1 MHADATSCSKTGAS
15 DPTDESLLAS
25 LLQKADVWVEIKE
38 LSSGRA
44 RDCDGEITIHPLVRP
59 SLARTLPASNQTH
72 ASQQGQARGV
82 PPLQAFAVETPCPSR
97 SKAVL
102 YRIAPDG
109 QSAALGGGSV
119 GSNTGRVQVWARGTG
134 RGFL

>member
-1 MHADATSCSKTGAS
+1 M
-15 DPTDESLLAS
+15 DESLLNA
-25 LLQKADVWVEIKE
+25 LLQIADVWVEVKE

-44 RDCDGEITIHPLVRP
+44 RDCDGEITVHPLVRP
-59 SLARTLPASNQTH
+59 SLARALPATASRSSN
-72 ASQQGQARGV
+72 V
-82 PPLQAFAVETPCPSR
+82 PPLQAFAVETPCPNR
-97 SKAVL
+97 AKAVL

>member
-1 MHADATSCSKTGAS
+1 MHADATSCSKNGAS
-15 DPTDESLLAS
+15 DPVDESLVHA
-25 LLQKADVWVEIKE
+25 LLQKADVWVEVKE
-38 LSSGRA
+38 LASGRA
-44 RDCDGEITIHPLVRP
+44 RDCDGEITVHPLVRP
-59 SLARTLPASNQTH
+59 ALARTLPSLRPS
-72 ASQQGQARGV
+72 SQDVQPHSRDI
-82 PPLQAFAVETPCPSR
+82 PPLQAFAIETPCPNR

-109 QSAALGGGSV
+109 QSAALGGASV

>member
-15 DPTDESLLAS
+15 DPVDESLLTS
-25 LLQKADVWVEIKE
+25 LLEKADVWVEVKE
-38 LSSGRA
+38 LASGRA
-44 RDCDGEITIHPLVRP
+44 RDCDGQITVHPLIRP
-59 SLARTLPASNQTH
+59 SLARALPTSTRDQQSTL
-72 ASQQGQARGV
+72 RDI
-82 PPLQAFAVETPCPSR
+82 PPLQAFAIETPCPNR

-109 QSAALGGGSV
+109 QSAALGGASV